1 MQVLTFDSA
10 MNVSGGLSLDDAAG
24 LFCDYEAA
32 EIVGGLVGG
41 PVGMVAAGLACAG
54 MAALRDATK

>member
-1 MQVLTFDSA
+1 

-54 MAALRDATK
+54 MAALWDATK